1 MNGLGTARRLRAT
14 ALWAATTLG
23 VTLLLRWCEPDLAD
37 APAARDFADL
47 LVSGCA
53 AALALCGC
61 WWWLVTTAVVLQVW
75 RGSVRERTPGV
86 PVAVRRVLLA
96 ACGVALAGAGTL
108 PAVATPGAVLHGAD
122 RPTRSALTGLPLPDR
137 PLGGLRPT
145 PVPPAAPAATVV
157 APGDSLWSIAAHR
170 LGPAATDADTAA
182 YCRRLHALNRSTI
195 GPDPDLIRPG
205 QRLVLPDHP
214 TS

>member
-1 MNGLGTARRLRAT
+1 MNGLGTARRLRGT
-14 ALWAATTLG
+14 AVWAATTLG
-23 VTLLLRWCEPDLAD
+23 VTLLLRWCAPDLAGAS
-37 APAARDFADL
+37 APRDFTDL
-47 LVSGCA
+47 LVGGFA
-53 AALALCGC
+53 VVLALCGC

-86 PVAVRRVLLA
+86 PRAAIRVLLA
-96 ACGVALAGAGTL
+96 ACGVALAGASTL

-137 PLGGLRPT
+137 PLGGLRP
-145 PVPPAAPAATVV
+145 PRVPPAPPAAILVT
-157 APGDSLWSIAAHR
+157 PGDSLWSIAAHR
-170 LGPAATDADTAA
+170 LGPTATHADTAA